1 MKSLSRTL
9 LSVFVLL
16 APMGVSSC
24 TQQTE
29 TSPSIWI
36 DSPMDGDPMPSG
48 VTVTVSSHAYAR
60 QGVAEVVLS
69 INGESHRRDAPSGLV
84 CAFELLNQ
92 HEWRSRRRR

>member
-9 LSVFVLL
+9 LNVFVLL

-36 DSPMDGDPMPSG
+36 HSPMDGAAMPSG
-48 VTVTVSSHAYAR
+48 AIVTVSSHAYAQ
-60 QGVAEVVLS
+60 QGVAEIVLS
-69 INGESHRRDAPSGLV
+69 INGETHRVWSAPSNFSFNMNGEAGRV
-84 CAFELLNQ
+84 DE
-92 HEWRSRRRR
+92 